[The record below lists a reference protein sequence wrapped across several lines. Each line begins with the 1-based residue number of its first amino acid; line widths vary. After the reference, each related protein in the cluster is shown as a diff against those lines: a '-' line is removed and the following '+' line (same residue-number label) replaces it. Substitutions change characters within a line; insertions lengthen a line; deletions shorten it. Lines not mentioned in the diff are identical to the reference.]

1 MHACRSLTVTCMHCP
16 ATPCSGSPPG
26 CILSRAASHAGPP
39 CPPSTSSTLPKAVTA
54 RPARRDILRPAQEH
68 RVQRGG
74 SSLGTFIVTS
84 EAGPDVSVTVSSPT
98 YNAYTF
104 VHTLFTHIRTH
115 IVPKYSGVASGDGW
129 WVHTKLSVPPVF
141 GCTRATPLGLQTLLE
156 IANPQQ

>member
-1 MHACRSLTVTCMHCP
+1 MGPHKTERASSLWLHACCASGSPDPSGNCKPAAIDLYGPIRESLGLLHACRSLTVTCMHCP

-84 EAGPDVSVTVSSPT
+84 EAGPDVSVTVSSLRACPSLS
-98 YNAYTF
+98 F
-104 VHTLFTHIRTH
+104 
-115 IVPKYSGVASGDGW
+115 IVAV
-129 WVHTKLSVPPVF
+129 TVP
-141 GCTRATPLGLQTLLE
+141 
-156 IANPQQ
+156 